1 MAARTRNVPTL
12 RGQWLG
18 ARLRELRESA
28 GLTFA
33 DVAEY
38 LGDRHPTTVSRY
50 ETGILPI
57 RWSEVDALLTLFRVS
72 DPGQRAEIIALA
84 KDAWRKGWWDEF
96 GDAVDSRN
104 FLDLAWLEG
113 QAQGICWFALG
124 YVPGL
129 LQTTGYMQALFRE
142 EPERDEAWVERSTE
156 YRLARQNRL
165 EQADRPRCTL
175 ILHENVLHQCVGGA
189 QTMSEQWRHLLELGR
204 IGVLTIRVLPFE
216 APAYRALSG
225 DFTLFSLPE
234 PFPPV
239 AYVESLAGSLY
250 LESPHV
256 ERFLRTYDDFDA
268 AALPVEQSVV
278 RIEQAIEGA
287 TDDHRPGQSPVA

>member
-1 MAARTRNVPTL
+1 MAARVRNVPTL

-18 ARLRELRESA
+18 ARLRELREAA

-38 LGDRHPTTVSRY
+38 LGDRHPSTVSRY
-50 ETGILPI
+50 ETGVLPI

-72 DPGQRAEIIALA
+72 DAAQREEIIALA
-84 KDAWRKGWWDEF
+84 RDAWRKGWWDEF
-96 GDAVDSRN
+96 GDAVDSRS
-104 FLDLAWLEG
+104 FLDLVWLEG
-113 QAQGICWFALG
+113 RAQEIRWFALG

-129 LQTTGYMQALFRE
+129 LQTRAYMRALFRE
-142 EPERDEAWVERSTE
+142 EPERDAAWVERSTE
-156 YRLARQNRL
+156 YRLARQCRL
-165 EQADRPRCTL
+165 EKADRPRCTV
-175 ILHENVLHQCVGGA
+175 ILHEAVLHQRVGGVEV
-189 QTMSEQWRHLLELGR
+189 MREQFTHLLDLVRSG
-204 IGVLTIRVLPFE
+204 ILTAQVLPFE
-216 APAYRALSG
+216 ASTYRALSG
-225 DFTLFSLPE
+225 GFALFDLGE

-256 ERFLRTYDDFDA
+256 ERFLRTYDGFAA
-268 AALPVEQSVV
+268 AALSCEQSAV

-287 TDDHRPGQSPVA
+287 EDDHGSERGTLA